1 MKLDCVLTAVN
12 DNPLYIEFI
21 PIFIKTWNKLYPG
34 VDVKIILISKKIPD
48 EYMLYK
54 DNIILFEPIDNVLTS
69 FTSQLIRLLYPCI
82 LNYENGVMI
91 TDMDILPMNKTY
103 YTEYIKDIDNS
114 KFVYYRG
121 HICGE
126 DKQLA
131 MCYNVCT
138 PNVWK
143 DIFNIHSVE
152 DIKILIQSISYNN
165 IIREGHGNI
174 GWDIDQR
181 FLYLKV
187 MEWKNNPNNVV
198 FLFDEDTKYC
208 RLSRHDFTMSKINN
222 VIINNMVFLIE
233 GTNATK
239 LVDDTNAAKKDIKNA
254 ISDGYFS
261 DYHCYRPMSMYT
273 DINNKIYN
281 LLPD

>member
-1 MKLDCVLTAVN
+1 
-12 DNPLYIEFI
+12 
-21 PIFIKTWNKLYPG
+21 
-34 VDVKIILISKKIPD
+34 
-48 EYMLYK
+48 MLYK

-121 HICGE
+121 DICGE
-126 DKQLA
+126 DKQLV

-152 DIKILIQSISYNN
+152 DIKILIKSISDNN
-165 IIREGHGNI
+165 IIREGHGNM

-181 FLYLKV
+181 FLYLRV
-187 MEWKNNPNNVV
+187 MEWKNNPNDVV
-198 FLFDEDTKYC
+198 FLFDKDTNFS

-222 VIINNMVFLIE
+222 VVLNNMVFL
-233 GTNATK
+233 
-239 LVDDTNAAKKDIKNA
+239 VDDANAAKKDIKNA
-254 ISDGYFS
+254 ISEGYFS
-261 DYHCYRPMSMYT
+261 DYHCYRPMSIYS
-273 DINNKIYN
+273 DINNEIYN

>member
-34 VDVKIILISKKIPD
+34 VDVKIILISNKIPD
-48 EYMLYK
+48 EYMQYK
-54 DNIILFEPIDNVLTS
+54 DNIILFEPLDNVLTS

-121 HICGE
+121 DICGD

-131 MCYNVCT
+131 MCYNVST

-143 DIFNIHSVE
+143 EIFNIHSVE
-152 DIKILIQSISYNN
+152 DIKKLIQLISDNN
-165 IIREGHGNI
+165 IIREGHGNV

-181 FLYLKV
+181 FLYLRV
-187 MEWKNNPNNVV
+187 MEWKNKTNNVV
-198 FLFDEDTKYC
+198 FLFDKDTNFS

-222 VIINNMVFLIE
+222 VIIDNKVFLVE
-233 GTNATK
+233 GINATK
-239 LVDDTNAAKKDIKNA
+239 LVLDANARKRDIKNY
-254 ISDGYFS
+254 ISEGYFS
-261 DYHCYRPMSMYT
+261 DFHCYRPMNMYS
-273 DINNKIYN
+273 DINNEIYN

>member
-34 VDVKIILISKKIPD
+34 VDVKIILISKNIPD
-48 EYMLYK
+48 EYMQYK

-152 DIKILIQSISYNN
+152 DIKILIQSISNSN

-198 FLFDEDTKYC
+198 FLFDKDTKYC

-222 VIINNMVFLIE
+222 VILNNMVFLVE
-233 GTNATK
+233 GINATK

-254 ISDGYFS
+254 ISKGCFS

-273 DINNKIYN
+273 DINNEIYN